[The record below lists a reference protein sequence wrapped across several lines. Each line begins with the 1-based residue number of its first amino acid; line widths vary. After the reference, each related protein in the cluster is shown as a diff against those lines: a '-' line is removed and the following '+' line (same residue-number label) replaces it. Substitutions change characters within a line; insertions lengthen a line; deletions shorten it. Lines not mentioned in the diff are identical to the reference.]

1 MGILNW
7 WQERQRTKEIERDM
21 QARRGKAQ
29 IRRHINNQKKMSTKL
44 WDMGKRALALGD
56 KRQFVSIGKQYMW
69 TLEDIKRWDR
79 YLLAFESIEAR
90 RDQARSMA
98 EFMRSIQAMS
108 KSVLANASPKAI
120 AETQKD
126 LELAI
131 ARAQNL
137 EQMMDYMMDMT
148 DETVFAFEEMSEE
161 EVNEAFRELEREM
174 EREVVAEGEQATAD
188 EALDTRIAEGL
199 RRIEQ
204 EMRKDLN
211 R

>member
-1 MGILNW
+1 
-7 WQERQRTKEIERDM
+7 M

-29 IRRHINNQKKMSTKL
+29 IRSHINNQKKMSAKL
-44 WDMGKRALALGD
+44 GDMGKRALALGD
-56 KRQFVSIGKQYMW
+56 RRQFVSIGKQYLW

-161 EVNEAFRELEREM
+161 EMQGAFRELEREM
-174 EREVVAEGEQATAD
+174 EGEVAAGDERATAD
-188 EALDTRIAEGL
+188 EALDARIEEGL
-199 RRIEQ
+199 RQIEA
-204 EMRKDLN
+204 EMRKDL
-211 R
+211 RK

>member
-1 MGILNW
+1 MGVLSW

-21 QARRGKAQ
+21 QARRGKAR

-44 WDMGKRALALGD
+44 WEMGKRALALGD
-56 KRQFVSIGKQYMW
+56 RRQFISIGKQYLW
-69 TLEDIKRWDR
+69 TLEDIKRWER

-108 KSVLANASPKAI
+108 RSVLANASPKAI

-161 EVNEAFRELEREM
+161 EMTEAFRELEREM
-174 EREVVAEGEQATAD
+174 EREVVAEGERITAD
-188 EALDTRIAEGL
+188 EALNARIEEGL

-204 EMRKDLN
+204 EMRKDLHK
-211 R
+211 